1 MRRSL
6 LSLAALVCGIGSL
19 FLPTLSSSAAPR
31 AITPKASRT
40 TVNRATLNQMN
51 VAANIARAKRAAMSK
66 RGGVVH
72 FVQARNP
79 NWSRSNLMTPA
90 AAATTTL
97 AMRRQGVS
105 AHVHDMGSSGSFVH
119 YGQVLWANKG
129 ATTNRSVANAA
140 TAKLKALGL
149 QARVVTRVYK
159 S

>member
-1 MRRSL
+1 
-6 LSLAALVCGIGSL
+6 
-19 FLPTLSSSAAPR
+19 
-31 AITPKASRT
+31 
-40 TVNRATLNQMN
+40 
-51 VAANIARAKRAAMSK
+51 
-66 RGGVVH
+66 
-72 FVQARNP
+72 
-79 NWSRSNLMTPA
+79 
-90 AAATTTL
+90 
-97 AMRRQGVS
+97 MRRQGVS